1 MSRRIDARPSW
12 IACSLIAIL
21 FVCLPAVG
29 VLRASAQSGE
39 ANAFRVCADPNNL
52 PFSNRDGSGFENKL
66 AGLIAGKLGQEVTY
80 TWWAQRRGFI
90 RNTLKAGDCDVV
102 MGIPSHVDMV
112 ETTRPYYRST
122 YVFVSRADRH
132 LDIASIKDPRLH
144 DLKIGVQLI
153 GNDGFNTP
161 PAHALSEQGMV
172 KNIVGYMVYGDY
184 TQPNPPARIVQAV
197 ASGDVDIAAVWGP
210 LAGYFAKQSKVPLT
224 VTPITDTESFKPLL
238 FQFSIGLG
246 VRKGNVALKNKLDA
260 ILTEKQPEIQALL
273 QSYGIPTLPIPV
285 RASEARVDSR
295 K

>member
-1 MSRRIDARPSW
+1 MMRRS
-12 IACSLIAIL
+12 IALASVGFGLAL
-21 FVCLPAVG
+21 SAPALAEEPPAPPG
-29 VLRASAQSGE
+29 T
-39 ANAFRVCADPNNL
+39 FRVCADPNNL
-52 PFSNRDGSGFENKL
+52 PFSNEAKQGFENKL
-66 AGLIAGKLGQEVTY
+66 ADLIGQALGQEVTY
-80 TWWAQRRGFI
+80 YWHAQRRGFV
-90 RNTLKAGDCDVV
+90 RQTLKAQNCDVV
-102 MGIPSHVDMV
+102 MGMPTSLDMI
-112 ETTRPYYRST
+112 TPTKAYYRST

-132 LDIASIKDPRLH
+132 LDIASVKDPRLH

-184 TQPNPPARIVQAV
+184 RQPNPPARIVQAV
-197 ASGDVDIAAVWGP
+197 ANGEVDLAAVWGP

-224 VTPITDTESFKPLL
+224 VTPITDTETFKPLL

-246 VRKGNVALKNKLDA
+246 VRKGDVALKNKLDA

-273 QSYGIPTLPIPV
+273 QSYGIPTVPIPV
-285 RASEARVDSR
+285 RASEARVDSS

>member
-1 MSRRIDARPSW
+1 MIRRS
-12 IACSLIAIL
+12 IALA
-21 FVCLPAVG
+21 AVG
-29 VLRASAQSGE
+29 FGLALSAPARAEEPPAPPGT
-39 ANAFRVCADPNNL
+39 FRVCADPNNL
-52 PFSNRDGSGFENKL
+52 PFSNEAKQGFENKL
-66 AGLIAGKLGQEVTY
+66 ADLIGQALGQEVTY
-80 TWWAQRRGFI
+80 YWHAQRRGFV
-90 RNTLKAGDCDVV
+90 RQTLKAQNCDVV
-102 MGIPSHVDMV
+102 MGMPTSLDMI
-112 ETTRPYYRST
+112 TPTKPYYRST

-153 GNDGFNTP
+153 GNDGFDTP

-197 ASGDVDIAAVWGP
+197 ANGDVDIAAVWGP

-238 FQFSIGLG
+238 FQFSISLG
-246 VRKGNVALKNKLDA
+246 VRKGNVSLKNKLDA
-260 ILTEKQPEIQALL
+260 ILTEKQSEIQALL
-273 QSYGIPTLPIPV
+273 QSYGIPTVPIPV
-285 RASEARVDSR
+285 RASEARVDSS